1 MAHIGKH
8 VCICVFVCMWCV
20 YVCLCMHVCV
30 VCVCVRAHVRTCI
43 YVCRSICLC
52 MHVYEGHRKMLEVLL
67 CHSSTLET
75 VFLTELELGWHQASS
90 SDCPATQSV
99 RVSGTRGQEQL
110 WNSGYLAYATSTLT
124 Y

>member
-1 MAHIGKH
+1 MCVYVYLC
-8 VCICVFVCMWCV
+8 VCGVYMCV
-20 YVCLCMHVCV
+20 YVCMYVWC
-30 VCVCVRAHVRTCI
+30 VCVCARAHVRTCI

-75 VFLTELELGWHQASS
+75 VFLAELELGWHQASS